1 MDSNQ
6 PTQPV
11 PTSAPATGL
20 GPSRVERPGT
30 ESGRTRV
37 EFTSQAPAVVLVPW
51 LASDAQFMRWLA
63 GVGILAAVM
72 ARGLAPALRGY
83 KSGIGRWIVRA
94 DGAAALLSQLLVV
107 CAVMACFR
115 ALLVTLRERRLP
127 ALQRLVTVPAAAGVL
142 TLAIAASKADL
153 TPTLTLT
160 IGCASSLV
168 TLISGVRAVH
178 LPRTRALG
186 LVLGVVGTA
195 AMIQTAVRAVA
206 LEASDRALAELFDT
220 ARVLATLG
228 FALFMVAVAIVVA
241 WLLAGRRYSSMAAG
255 AALLA
260 CALLAW
266 LADAGSR
273 YGATGIS
280 YLLGRTLME
289 LGRQPSPLVAP
300 LVRHWVLLVSLAAA
314 SAAVLWPGRD
324 RLVQACLA
332 MVVLAGAQAD
342 VPVLGLLLVLSALS
356 AALASTAN
364 GTRHGVDPEVSP
376 SGGTT
381 LDAAEHPEHG

>member
-1 MDSNQ
+1 M
-6 PTQPV
+6 
-11 PTSAPATGL
+11 
-20 GPSRVERPGT
+20 R
-30 ESGRTRV
+30 
-37 EFTSQAPAVVLVPW
+37 FTSEPPALARVPW

-63 GVGILAAVM
+63 GVGILAAVL

-83 KSGIGRWIVRA
+83 KAGIGRWIAGA

-107 CAVMACFR
+107 CTVMVCFR
-115 ALLVTLRERRLP
+115 VLLATLRERRLP
-127 ALQRLVTVPAAAGVL
+127 ALQRLVTVPAAAAVL

-153 TPTLTLT
+153 TPRLTLT
-160 IGCASSLV
+160 IACASSLV
-168 TLISGVRAVH
+168 TLVAGFRAIH

-186 LVLGVVGTA
+186 LALGIVGTA
-195 AMIQTAVRAVA
+195 SMIQTAVRAVA
-206 LEASDRALAELFDT
+206 LEASARALAELFDT
-220 ARVLATLG
+220 ARALATLG
-228 FALFMVAVAIVVA
+228 FALFVVAVAVVAA
-241 WLLAGRRYSSMAAG
+241 WLLAGRRYSSIAAG

-273 YGATGIS
+273 YGATGLS

-289 LGRQPSPLVAP
+289 LSRQPSPLVAP

-332 MVVLAGAQAD
+332 MVLLAGIQAD
-342 VPVLGLLLVLSALS
+342 IPALGLLLVLAALS

-364 GTRHGVDPEVSP
+364 GARDG
-376 SGGTT
+376 
-381 LDAAEHPEHG
+381 AHPEAPSPIGATLNAADHPERG